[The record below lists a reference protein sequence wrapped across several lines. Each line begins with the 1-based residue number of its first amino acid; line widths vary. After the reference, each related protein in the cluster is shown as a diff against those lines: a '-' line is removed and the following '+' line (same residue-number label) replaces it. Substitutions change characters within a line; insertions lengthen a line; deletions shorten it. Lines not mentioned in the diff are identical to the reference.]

1 VILVANPEQSQAA
14 LDEWLILIND
24 QMIVA
29 VNQKSRFLANIYG
42 FDRLN
47 INSTCAVGTLDF
59 QEPFATFD

>member
-29 VNQKSRFLANIYG
+29 VNQKSRLLAIIWHQI
-42 FDRLN
+42 RLF
-47 INSTCAVGTLDF
+47 AVF
-59 QEPFATFD
+59 PS